1 MIQRHTPEE
10 TAEKF
15 QITSDEVKIILSE
28 SKEKLAKYRFE
39 KRPKPHR
46 DDKILTSWNGIYT
59 FLIFYNYIYIYI
71 YIF

>member
-1 MIQRHTPEE
+1 VLIERHTPEE

-15 QITSDEVKIILSE
+15 KISLDEVRAILTE

-46 DDKILTSWNGIYT
+46 DDKVLTTWNGDTYKIT
-59 FLIFYNYIYIYI
+59 
-71 YIF
+71 